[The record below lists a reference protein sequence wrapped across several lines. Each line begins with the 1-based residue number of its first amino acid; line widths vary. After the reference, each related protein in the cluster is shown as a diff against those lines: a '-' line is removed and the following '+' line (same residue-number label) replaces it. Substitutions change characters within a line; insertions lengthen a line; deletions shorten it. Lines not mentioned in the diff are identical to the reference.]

1 MLFRSISL
9 VAFEGQDHEAHIMAH
24 MVFGSTPL
32 VAQSP
37 AMAVTLQ
44 KHIMEH
50 VKIGARERAAVDLIQ
65 AGGGQA
71 ISEEQMIDMEAKT
84 AQYVAEGMSQ
94 LKALSG
100 RLSGAGQPD
109 PLVKLK
115 EQELQLKSQA
125 EENDAKV
132 DRAKLGL
139 EEKKVEQRGEQFD
152 KRIQS
157 SENIAQARINSS
169 MERELLKQQ
178 NNQGGQGG

>member
-1 MLFRSISL
+1 
-9 VAFEGQDHEAHIMAH
+9 
-24 MVFGSTPL
+24 
-32 VAQSP
+32 
-37 AMAVTLQ
+37 
-44 KHIMEH
+44 MEH

-65 AGGGQA
+65 TSGGQA
-71 ISEEQMIDMEAKT
+71 VSEEQMIDMEAKT

-100 RLSGAGQPD
+100 QLSGQGPD
-109 PLVKLK
+109 PLVQLK
-115 EQELQLKSQA
+115 EKELQVKAQA
-125 EENDAKV
+125 EENDAQV

-139 EEKKVEQRGEQFD
+139 EEKKVQQRDDQFN

-157 SENIAQARINSS
+157 SESIAQARINSS

>member
-1 MLFRSISL
+1 
-9 VAFEGQDHEAHIMAH
+9 
-24 MVFGSTPL
+24 
-32 VAQSP
+32 
-37 AMAVTLQ
+37 MAVALQ

-65 AGGGQA
+65 TSGGQA
-71 ISEEQMIDMEAKT
+71 VSEEQMIDMEAKT

-100 RLSGAGQPD
+100 QLSGQGPD
-109 PLVKLK
+109 PLVQLK
-115 EQELQLKSQA
+115 EKELQVKAQA
-125 EENDAKV
+125 EENDAQI

-139 EEKKVEQRGEQFD
+139 EEKKVQQRDDQFN

-157 SENIAQARINSS
+157 SESIAQARIDSS
-169 MERELLKQQ
+169 MQRELLKQQ